1 MNTINFPNIKKSTI
15 KDSKLE
21 ISDFK
26 EILKTLF
33 EQVNFACNCYHI
45 GDRLDANLSNRYEH
59 LENKWYI
66 FALNSL
72 DDNMIFILIKLYND
86 QNNEISLFNILN
98 HFAIKENFN
107 ILFTTSEKQK
117 TFKSLI
123 DDYNEKY
130 SFLRKKLISRRNN
143 WQVHIN
149 RVILEKEKFE
159 KIIDLSSEDCF
170 KLLFYAFH
178 TIRTLYK
185 LLFDE
190 DLSLSNINHF
200 STFEE
205 IDKFTSLLD
214 NEGNLK

>member
-1 MNTINFPNIKKSTI
+1 
-15 KDSKLE
+15 
-21 ISDFK
+21 
-26 EILKTLF
+26 
-33 EQVNFACNCYHI
+33 
-45 GDRLDANLSNRYEH
+45 
-59 LENKWYI
+59 
-66 FALNSL
+66 
-72 DDNMIFILIKLYND
+72 MIFILIKLYND